1 MGEIDSAKNFQGTF
15 YHDNLI
21 SNVYSCGYSFDSLAK
36 AIQNNLLNDSHPPLS
51 NNWGQEVAFYFCLL
65 FTRTLVLARVINP
78 RRMRCRVTV
87 VVLYVCVSICYQAS
101 CYIPCL

>member
-1 MGEIDSAKNFQGTF
+1 MCILVATPLTLWLRPYK
-15 YHDNLI
+15 
-21 SNVYSCGYSFDSLAK
+21 
-36 AIQNNLLNDSHPPLS
+36 LNDSHPPLS

-101 CYIPCL
+101 CYIPYL